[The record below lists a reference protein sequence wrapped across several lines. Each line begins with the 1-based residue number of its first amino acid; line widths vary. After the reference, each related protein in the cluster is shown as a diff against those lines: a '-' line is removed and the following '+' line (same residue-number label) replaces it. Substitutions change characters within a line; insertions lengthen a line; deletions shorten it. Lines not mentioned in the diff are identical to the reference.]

1 MDIANPIYDAA
12 FKYLMDDKKIA
23 MLVIGAITDFDIED
37 IELRPTE
44 TIVEG
49 DLLGAGRNLT
59 VYRLDFAAKIRSPE
73 GKRVVLIEIQ
83 KAKFYTDIL
92 RFRHYLGS
100 QYLSDKNTEIQI
112 DNNGLEKNRALPLY
126 SIYILGHTLDRVR
139 CPVLKIKRGYIDAAT
154 GEEIRDREEF
164 IESLTHDSTIIQVP
178 ELKQRRRNRLERML
192 SVFDQ
197 ALIDPDSKQVIH
209 IREEDYPEE
218 FRPIVRRLLRAI
230 EEREVRK
237 RMKFEDELVSEIEA
251 RDRAIVNLGAMAE
264 EERRQKEEER
274 RQKEE
279 ALAKLT
285 AAVDALVASGRS
297 VEEARRILGLD
308 R

>member
-1 MDIANPIYDAA
+1 MNIANPIYDAA

-44 TIVEG
+44 TTLES
-49 DLLGAGRNLT
+49 DFLGRNLT

-73 GKRVVLIEIQ
+73 GNRVILIEIQ

-92 RFRHYLGS
+92 RFRCYLGS
-100 QYLSDKNTEIQI
+100 QYLSEKNTEVQI
-112 DNNGLEKNRALPLY
+112 GNNGVRKNRALPLY

-154 GEEIRDREEF
+154 GEEIREREEF

-197 ALIDPDSKQVIH
+197 ALIDPDSKLIIH

-230 EEREVRK
+230 EENEVRK
-237 RMKFEDELVSEIEA
+237 RMRFEDEFVSEIEA
-251 RDRAIVNLGAMAE
+251 RDRAIVNLGNMAS
-264 EERRQKEEER
+264 EER

-279 ALAKLT
+279 ALAKLV
-285 AAVDALVASGRS
+285 AAVDTLVASGRS

-308 R
+308 E